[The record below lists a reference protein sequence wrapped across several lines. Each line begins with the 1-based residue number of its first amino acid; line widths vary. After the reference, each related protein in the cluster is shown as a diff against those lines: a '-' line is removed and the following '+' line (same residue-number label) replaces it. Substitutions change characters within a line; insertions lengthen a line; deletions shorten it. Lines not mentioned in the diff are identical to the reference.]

1 MTNLADTLEA
11 PYYIATFA
19 TGPGLFADRDADA
32 ASHLVLEAT
41 RTPGFLGLESSA
53 RADGTTATVSYWQTV
68 AAIDRWKATCDDRLK
83 KSHGLKSWYLT
94 FALSVSKV
102 DRHPLF
108 KWIKRAA

>member
-1 MTNLADTLEA
+1 MTSLADTLEA

-19 TGPGLFADRDADA
+19 TGPGLFAARDADA

-68 AAIDRWKATCDDRLK
+68 EAVERWKATCDARLK
-83 KSHGLKSWYLT
+83 QSHGLKSWYLT
-94 FALSVSKV
+94 FGLSISKV